1 MLSLEDQQVR
11 YLKKKMN
18 LSKILLILVLLLF
31 NNISSNSFEVNIE
44 IKIQDQIITNVD
56 ILNEKK
62 YLYFLNPK
70 LQNIDDEIVNKLAKE
85 SLIKEIIKKN
95 EISKFFNFKDNKKIN
110 NIAETN
116 LLKSKNINTRNDFK
130 EILKNINLNYQ
141 TIENKLKIETLWSQL
156 IYEKYKDNVK
166 VNKEKL
172 RNSISKKFSNKKKTF
187 EYNLSEIVLSADLKN
202 NLDLE
207 LNKIIESIKE
217 VGFENTAN
225 IYSISNTAKNG
236 GLIGWVNE
244 VQLSQQINNALKN
257 LDIYQISKPIE
268 INNGYILLKI
278 NNKKKYESKINI
290 DDQFQKALNKEINKQ
305 LNNFSNI
312 YYKKLKKNIQINEI

>member
-1 MLSLEDQQVR
+1 MLSLGDQQVR

-31 NNISSNSFEVNIE
+31 NNIPSNSFEVNIE
-44 IKIQDQIITNVD
+44 IKIQDQIITNID

-70 LQNIDDEIVNKLAKE
+70 LENIDDEIVNKLAKE

-95 EISKFFNFKDNKKIN
+95 EISKFFNFNDNKKIN

-116 LLKSKNINTRNDFK
+116 LLKSKNIHSRNDFK
-130 EILKNINLNYQ
+130 EILKNINLNYK

-166 VNKEKL
+166 VNKKKL
-172 RNSISKKFSNKKKTF
+172 RDRISKKFINKKKKF
-187 EYNLSEIVLSADLKN
+187 EYNLSEIVLSPDLKN

-207 LNKIIESIKE
+207 LNKIIESIQN

-244 VQLSQQINNALKN
+244 AQLSQQINNTLKN

-278 NNKKKYESKINI
+278 NNKKKYENKINI
-290 DDQFQKALNKEINKQ
+290 DEQFQKALNKEINKQ

-312 YYKKLKKNIQINEI
+312 YYKKLKKNIRINEF

>member
-116 LLKSKNINTRNDFK
+116 LLKSKNINTRNDYK

>member
-1 MLSLEDQQVR
+1 LLSLGDQQVR

-31 NNISSNSFEVNIE
+31 NNIPSNSFEVNIE
-44 IKIQDQIITNVD
+44 IKIQDQIITNID

-70 LQNIDDEIVNKLAKE
+70 LENIDDEIVNKLAKE

-95 EISKFFNFKDNKKIN
+95 EISKFFNFNDNKKIN

-116 LLKSKNINTRNDFK
+116 LLKSKNIHSRNDFK
-130 EILKNINLNYQ
+130 EILKNINLNYK

-166 VNKEKL
+166 VNKKKL
-172 RNSISKKFSNKKKTF
+172 RDRISKKFINKKKTF
-187 EYNLSEIVLSADLKN
+187 EYNLSEIVLSPDLKN

-207 LNKIIESIKE
+207 LNKIIESIQN

-244 VQLSQQINNALKN
+244 AQLSQQINNTLKN

-278 NNKKKYESKINI
+278 NNKKKYENKINI
-290 DDQFQKALNKEINKQ
+290 DEQFQKALNKEINKQ

-312 YYKKLKKNIQINEI
+312 YYKKLKKNIRINEF

>member
-1 MLSLEDQQVR
+1 
-11 YLKKKMN
+11 MN

-31 NNISSNSFEVNIE
+31 NNIPSNSFEVNIE
-44 IKIQDQIITNVD
+44 IKIQDQIITNID

-70 LQNIDDEIVNKLAKE
+70 LENIDDEIVNKLAKE

-95 EISKFFNFKDNKKIN
+95 EISKFFNFNDNKKIN

-116 LLKSKNINTRNDFK
+116 LLKSKNIHSRNDFK
-130 EILKNINLNYQ
+130 EILKNINLNYK

-166 VNKEKL
+166 VNKKKL
-172 RNSISKKFSNKKKTF
+172 RDRISKKFINKKKTF
-187 EYNLSEIVLSADLKN
+187 EYNLSEIVLSPDLKN

-207 LNKIIESIKE
+207 LNKIIESIQN

-244 VQLSQQINNALKN
+244 AQLSQQINNTLKN

-278 NNKKKYESKINI
+278 NNKKKYENKINI
-290 DDQFQKALNKEINKQ
+290 DEQFQKALNKEINKQ

-312 YYKKLKKNIQINEI
+312 YYKKLKKNIRINEF

>member
-1 MLSLEDQQVR
+1 MIRD
-11 YLKKKMN
+11 Y
-18 LSKILLILVLLLF
+18 
-31 NNISSNSFEVNIE
+31 
-44 IKIQDQIITNVD
+44 
-56 ILNEKK
+56 
-62 YLYFLNPK
+62 
-70 LQNIDDEIVNKLAKE
+70 
-85 SLIKEIIKKN
+85 
-95 EISKFFNFKDNKKIN
+95 
-110 NIAETN
+110 
-116 LLKSKNINTRNDFK
+116 
-130 EILKNINLNYQ
+130 
-141 TIENKLKIETLWSQL
+141 
-156 IYEKYKDNVK
+156 
-166 VNKEKL
+166 
-172 RNSISKKFSNKKKTF
+172 
-187 EYNLSEIVLSADLKN
+187 LSEIVLSADLKN